1 MQTNNRDV
9 TLPVNTT
16 VNPEYSK
23 NILKLWTDLEWRK
36 VQAIFEL
43 DSFNPSHTWIA
54 DQLGMKVERVTEIV
68 EGLLSLEIIKRTET
82 GYELIQSRIR
92 MENEPVYLN
101 ASHEQ
106 IIDVYSLLSKQAV
119 NEVCPESYAGSKI
132 CVTASNYDL
141 TTELYKDIDAAFKKF
156 VKNSS
161 ESKDKSKVY
170 AFTFCGANTLKGD
183 K

>member
-1 MQTNNRDV
+1 MQTTDSAA
-9 TLPVNTT
+9 TLPVNKT
-16 VNPEYSK
+16 VNPDHSK
-23 NILKLWTDLEWRK
+23 NILQLWTDIDWRK

-43 DSFNPSHTWIA
+43 DSVNPSHTWIA
-54 DQLGMKVERVTEIV
+54 DQLDLKVERVTEII
-68 EGLLSLEIIKRTET
+68 EGLLSLGIIKRTEA
-82 GYELIQSRIR
+82 GYDLVQKTIR
-92 MENEPVYLN
+92 MEQEPVYLN

-106 IIDVYSLLSKQAV
+106 IIDVYSLLSKQVV

-141 TTELYKDIDAAFKKF
+141 TSQLYKDIDAAFKKF
-156 VKNSS
+156 VKTSS
-161 ESKDKSKVY
+161 EAKIKNKVY